1 LSAEQLVRR
10 HLRDLVVGGSPY
22 VSGLQP
28 NRRFLSQAG
37 SRPVVFD
44 SPLVAWRPAVGAT
57 EYEIQWSR
65 VAYPWRKR
73 GSLHTV
79 TTSAVLQLPA
89 GVWYYRVRGLNDAR
103 VGTPAMTWSAP
114 VAAKVVR
121 PTFRSTQG

>member
-1 LSAEQLVRR
+1 
-10 HLRDLVVGGSPY
+10 
-22 VSGLQP
+22 
-28 NRRFLSQAG
+28 
-37 SRPVVFD
+37 
-44 SPLVAWRPAVGAT
+44 
-57 EYEIQWSR
+57 